1 MRLLDIP
8 TLVETIAGGRPA
20 PRLSPL
26 HLYAVIHMMHLGARK
41 TQAKTERAA
50 QNGPGTRDC
59 FRITHGR
66 FYERIG
72 LLSPTET

>member
-1 MRLLDIP
+1 
-8 TLVETIAGGRPA
+8 
-20 PRLSPL
+20 
-26 HLYAVIHMMHLGARK
+26 MMHLGARK

-50 QNGPGTRDC
+50 QNGPGTRYC

-72 LLSPTET
+72 LFSLTENAWADCFREADLNEAAVRRTRSRVAS